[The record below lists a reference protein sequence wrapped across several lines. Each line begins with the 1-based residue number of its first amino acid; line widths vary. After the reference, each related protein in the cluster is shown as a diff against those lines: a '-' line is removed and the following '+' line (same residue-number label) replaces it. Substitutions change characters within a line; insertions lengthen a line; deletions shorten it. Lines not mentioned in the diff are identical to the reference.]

1 MPSKEFLIDALRE
14 AQIEEDLYSECVDTF
29 ILNAKFLG
37 MLRTIAGAGASRH
50 SRACARGMWRSTGVG
65 PDFFLEYVV
74 APALKEFN
82 LRVIRADQI
91 V

>member
-37 MLRTIAGAGASRH
+37 MLRTIAGAERLV
-50 SRACARGMWRSTGVG
+50 T
-65 PDFFLEYVV
+65 LEH
-74 APALKEFN
+74 ALKECGAAPASGRTSSWN
-82 LRVIRADQI
+82 MSWLQR
-91 V
+91 